1 LFSGASQWLTLFRSR
16 ARAMSIGLIVFT
28 VSQQVRP
35 NPATDAAEKIG
46 LSSAARTNAATPI
59 PASRPEPGG
68 FPLRICILT
77 VYSSVTDHSG
87 REHGETSQTLSARVS
102 GTLVRAT
109 SPPECCS
116 WLATPNGP
124 SSRVGFGSLSPP
136 RSGTTLGEASHRTLV
151 HLGRERNGLDGAR
164 SVAREC

>member
-1 LFSGASQWLTLFRSR
+1 VAYLE
-16 ARAMSIGLIVFT
+16 

-35 NPATDAAEKIG
+35 NAATDAAEKIG
-46 LSSAARTNAATPI
+46 LSSAARTNAANPT
-59 PASRPEPGG
+59 AMSGLAGSWTRSQVTTSVAKNSALTTTRPYMTE
-68 FPLRICILT
+68 RIGVAEYRGLE
-77 VYSSVTDHSG
+77 VGVN
-87 REHGETSQTLSARVS
+87 GETSQTLSARVS